1 MARICAVCRHDEREQ
16 IEQEIV
22 GGMSLRT
29 AAKTW
34 GLHFTQ
40 VQRHMSTHYPMSYAP
55 QQPAYRRLSQSTVG
69 REIDR
74 VAQEIDIISRVEPSA
89 LDKVRDLHDRVN
101 RVMECSEQ
109 LGNSAEI
116 LRAASELRRIVEL
129 ESRLTG
135 EAAKSTG
142 KQELVFEVRTNFDL
156 PNDDPQG
163 YEEYRCTR
171 NRDCALPSGEDVV
184 DADFEECDESVQ

>member
-1 MARICAVCRHDEREQ
+1 MARICAVCRHDKRER

-22 GGMSLRT
+22 DGASLRA

-34 GLHFTQ
+34 GLHYTQ
-40 VQRHMSTHYPMSYAP
+40 VQRHMSAHYPLSYAP
-55 QQPAYRRLSQSTVG
+55 QQPAYRKLSQSTVG
-69 REIDR
+69 GEID
-74 VAQEIDIISRVEPSA
+74 EIGQAIDNVDQVEPSA
-89 LDKVRDLHDRVN
+89 LEKVRDLHARVN

-135 EAAKSTG
+135 QVNQPTG
-142 KQELVFEVRTNFDL
+142 EREWVVRIRKDFDL
-156 PNDDPQG
+156 PDDDPLA
-163 YEEYRCTR
+163 YEEIHYGWRG
-171 NRDCALPSGEDVV
+171 NRTTSLPSG
-184 DADFEECDESVQ
+184 